1 MTKTEIF
8 DDVVSI
14 MHNDSSTCKDK
25 QGGDESHFRAQ
36 ITDDMDDE
44 KFLFVMRS
52 YLATFGLTGHLAF
65 YRKEGRG
72 SMGFEVRR
80 YQDALYVDDIA
91 ENSLLR
97 VGDRI
102 VEVDGISV
110 KEFAEAHADFLYG
123 ETEERQ
129 APHWAPLLSF
139 FREVTVEGED
149 GARKHVPITLDA
161 KWKQEEPYVCK
172 KLRDDVA
179 YLYLAD
185 FANEEQLQKLYQ
197 ANEEVLSGTP
207 YLVIDV
213 RRNGGGT
220 DTAYF
225 PLLRYCLPEG
235 KALEDLGLKEQGMEV
250 NYTERN
256 VKERLKFYSEYKE
269 QAELPEET
277 LAMINSMEAEA
288 KEHCGE
294 GFVQSLDDFTI
305 SVKGAAEA
313 PKRVYILSDC
323 YCGSTGDAFVE
334 NVSISPKVTV
344 VGRPT
349 WGVLDYSNLNMIT
362 YGSYGFAYPTSRRLS
377 LDEGIH
383 MMGCGV
389 PVQVHVPWTPE
400 HLTRD
405 VDLEKVFELIDDL

>member
-1 MTKTEIF
+1 MTKLEIF

-14 MHNDSSTCKDK
+14 MQNDSSTCKDK
-25 QGGDESHFRAQ
+25 QGGDVSYFRAQ
-36 ITDDMDDE
+36 IADDMDDE
-44 KFLFVMRS
+44 KFLFIMRS
-52 YLATFGLTGHLAF
+52 YLATFGLTGHLIF
-65 YRKEGRG
+65 YQTEGRG
-72 SMGFEVRR
+72 SVSFDVRR
-80 YQDALYVDDIA
+80 YRDALYVDNVA
-91 ENSLLR
+91 ENSLFR

-102 VEVDGISV
+102 VEVEGIPV
-110 KEFAEAHADFLYG
+110 KEFAKKHAEFLYG

-129 APHWAPLLSF
+129 APHWTPLLSF
-139 FREVTVEGED
+139 FREVTIEGED
-149 GARKHVPITLDA
+149 GVRKHIPITLDA
-161 KWKQEEPYVCK
+161 RWKQGDPYVCK
-172 KLRDDVA
+172 KLRDDVV
-179 YLYLAD
+179 YLQLAD
-185 FANEEQLQKLYQ
+185 FANEMQIQKLYQ
-197 ANEEVLSGTP
+197 ANEELLSGTP

-220 DTAYF
+220 DSAYY

-235 KALEDLGLKEQGMEV
+235 KSLDDLGLKEQGMEV

-277 LAMINSMEAEA
+277 LALINSMEAEA

-294 GFVQSLDDFTI
+294 GFVRSLDDFTI
-305 SVKGAAEA
+305 PVKGEAAA
-313 PKRVYILSDC
+313 PKHVYILTDC
-323 YCGSTGDAFVE
+323 YCASTGDAFVE

-349 WGVLDYSNLNMIT
+349 LGILDYSNLNMIT
-362 YGSYGFAYPTSRRLS
+362 YGSYGFAYPTSRRTE

-383 MMGCGV
+383 MMGRGV
-389 PVQVHVPWTPE
+389 PVQVHVPWTLE

-405 VDLEKVFELIDDL
+405 VDLEKVYELIDNL

>member
-1 MTKTEIF
+1 MTKLEIF

-14 MHNDSSTCKDK
+14 MQNDSSTCKDK
-25 QGGDESHFRAQ
+25 QGGDVSYFRAQ
-36 ITDDMDDE
+36 IADDMDDE

-52 YLATFGLTGHLAF
+52 YLATFGLTGHLVF
-65 YRKEGRG
+65 YRTEGRG
-72 SMGFEVRR
+72 SMSFEVRR
-80 YQDALYVDDIA
+80 YQDALYVDDVA

-102 VEVDGISV
+102 VEVEGIPV
-110 KEFAEAHADFLYG
+110 KEFAEAHAEFLYG

-129 APHWAPLLSF
+129 APHWTPLLSF

-149 GARKHVPITLDA
+149 GARKHIPITLDA

-172 KLRDDVA
+172 KLRDDVV
-179 YLYLAD
+179 YLQLAD
-185 FANEEQLQKLYQ
+185 FANEGQLQKLYQ
-197 ANEEVLSGTP
+197 ANEELLSGTP

-213 RRNGGGT
+213 RRNSGGT
-220 DTAYF
+220 DSAYF
-225 PLLRYCLPEG
+225 PLLKYCLPAG
-235 KALEDLGLKEQGMEV
+235 KSLEDVGLKEQGMEV

-269 QAELPEET
+269 QTELPEET
-277 LAMINSMEAEA
+277 LALINSMEAEA
-288 KEHCGE
+288 REHCGE
-294 GFVQSLDDFTI
+294 GFVRSLGDFTV
-305 SVKGAAEA
+305 SVKGEAAA
-313 PKRVYILSDC
+313 PKHVYILADC

-349 WGVLDYSNLNMIT
+349 MGILDYSNLNMIT
-362 YGSYGFAYPTSRRLS
+362 YGSYGFAYPTSRRTE

-383 MMGCGV
+383 MMGHGV
-389 PVQVHVPWTPE
+389 PVQVHVSWTPE